1 MAECARVFGADETG
15 ILNSANFT
23 MTLSVSVI
31 AKNAQATIRRCLES
45 VAWTGEIVVLDAGSG
60 DDTVRIARECGA
72 EVHIGSDWPG
82 FGPQKNRALALATSD
97 WVLSLDAD
105 EWVTPELRAEI
116 EHALAEPGG
125 CNAFKIP
132 RLSSYCGRFMR
143 HSGWWPDHVT
153 RLFRRGQAR
162 FSDDLVHERLI
173 VDGSVGVLRE
183 PLRHDAIRDLD
194 EALVKMNAYSTAG
207 AVMQLNR
214 GKSASLAG
222 AVWHGAWTF
231 FRTYVLRA
239 GFLDGREGFML
250 AVSNAEG
257 AYYRYLKLMLLAE
270 QKK

>member
-1 MAECARVFGADETG
+1 
-15 ILNSANFT
+15 
-23 MTLSVSVI
+23 MTLSIVI
-31 AKNAQATIRRCLES
+31 ITKNEQAMIRRCLGS
-45 VAWTGEIVVLDAGSG
+45 AAWATEIVVLDAGSS
-60 DDTVRIARECGA
+60 DDTVQIARQSGA
-72 EVHIGSDWPG
+72 KVHIAPDWPG
-82 FGPQKNRALALATSD
+82 FGPQKNRALALATGD

-116 EHALAEPGG
+116 ERAIAAPGPHA
-125 CNAFKIP
+125 AFKIP

-143 HSGWWPDHVT
+143 HSGWWPDYVT
-153 RLFRRGQAR
+153 RLFSRGQAR
-162 FSDDLVHERLI
+162 FSDDMVHERLI
-173 VDGSVGVLRE
+173 VDGTVGVLRE
-183 PLRHDAIRDLD
+183 PLRHEAIRDLD

-207 AVMQLNR
+207 AMMRFGR
-214 GKSASLAG
+214 GKTASLAG

-270 QKK
+270 PKK

>member
-1 MAECARVFGADETG
+1 
-15 ILNSANFT
+15 
-23 MTLSVSVI
+23 MTLSVVIITKNEAAVI
-31 AKNAQATIRRCLES
+31 ARCLES
-45 VAWTGEIVVLDAGSG
+45 VVWADEIVVLDSESG
-60 DDTVRIARECGA
+60 DGTPGIARRFNARVETT
-72 EVHIGSDWPG
+72 SDWQG
-82 FGPQKNRALALATSD
+82 FGPQKNRALDLATGE

-105 EWVTPELRAEI
+105 EWVTPGLRTAI
-116 EHALAEPGG
+116 ERAMAAPGG
-125 CNAFKIP
+125 NIAFRMP

-173 VDGSVGVLRE
+173 VNGAVGTLRE
-183 PLRHDAIRDLD
+183 PLLHEAIRDLD

-207 AVMQLNR
+207 AMMQLER
-214 GKSASLAG
+214 GIKATFAG
-222 AVWHGAWTF
+222 ALWHCAWTF

-257 AYYRYLKLMLLAE
+257 AYYRYLKLMLLVE
-270 QKK
+270 KKVKSNG